1 MLRVQEYHQPKT
13 IKQAVALLK
22 KYGKKSK
29 VIAGG
34 TDVMVLL
41 RAGKLTAEHLVSLSG
56 IPGMGKIGFSAKN
69 GLSLGPLVTYRELI
83 EHPLAREHYPILVQ
97 AASVVAASQ
106 VRNAGTIAGNLC
118 HASPAADM
126 APPLLALD
134 AQVEVS
140 SEHGKRLLELEK
152 FFTGV
157 NTTALRAAEVVTRI
171 MVPPPQAGSGSCFLK
186 FGLEI
191 AMVSTGVHFCL
202 EGGTVAHIRI
212 ALGAVAPRPMRA
224 VQAEKMLL
232 GKTFTENLCRAAA
245 ATAAKECSPIT
256 DIRGSAEYRR
266 KMVELYTRRALEQ
279 AARVAKAA

>member
-1 MLRVQEYHQPKT
+1 MLKVQEYHQPKT

-22 KYGKKSK
+22 KYGNKSK

-41 RAGKLTAEHLVSLSG
+41 RAGKLNPEHLLSLSG
-56 IPGMGKIGFSAKN
+56 IPGMRKVGFSAKN
-69 GLSLGPLVTYRELI
+69 GLNLGPLVTYRELMD
-83 EHPLAREHYPILVQ
+83 HPLAREHYPILVQ
-97 AASVVAASQ
+97 AASVVAAGQ
-106 VRNAGTIAGNLC
+106 VRNAGTIVGNLC

-134 AQVEVS
+134 AQVEIS
-140 SEHGKRLLELEK
+140 SDQGKRLLELDR

-157 NTTALRAAEVVTRI
+157 NTTALSAAEVVTRI
-171 MVPPPQAGSGSCFLK
+171 VVPPPQAGSGSCFLK

-191 AMVSTGVHFCL
+191 AMVSTGVCLCL
-202 EGGTVAHIRI
+202 EGEEVTHIRI

-224 VQAEKMLL
+224 MQAEKMLL
-232 GKTFTENLCRAAA
+232 GKPFSEPLCLAAA
-245 ATAAKECSPIT
+245 ATAARECSPIT

-266 KMVELYTRRALEQ
+266 KMVELYTRRALDQ
-279 AARVAKAA
+279 AARVALAR